1 MDILVVIAL
10 ITLCIECIKLGM
22 EIMKNTKNNRPVLPD

>member
-1 MDILVVIAL
+1 MDILVIIAL

-22 EIMKNTKNNRPVLPD
+22 EIMKNTKK

>member
-22 EIMKNTKNNRPVLPD
+22 EIMKNAKK

>member
-1 MDILVVIAL
+1 MDILIVIAL

-22 EIMKNTKNNRPVLPD
+22 EIIKHSKK

>member
-22 EIMKNTKNNRPVLPD
+22 EIMKNSKK